1 MVRSTEIDSNEIRLD
16 DILKDEEMEVQTA
29 WEDSNL
35 ATLEVMEEGATV
47 APQEG
52 RGGTWRP
59 NPPCKEE

>member
-1 MVRSTEIDSNEIRLD
+1 MVRSTEIDSNE
-16 DILKDEEMEVQTA
+16 LKDEEMEVQTA

-52 RGGTWRP
+52 RGGT
-59 NPPCKEE
+59 